1 MNYPAV
7 MEERGS
13 EYDLMCERFG
23 RLLDYGW
30 FLVGHVFKMRSNDL
44 RHQYVVLSVHALYLE
59 MVQESEDVI
68 RSWMGACPGRK
79 VTMDLEFIVPA
90 RKLSHDELEGDVS
103 ATLGRD
109 S

>member
-1 MNYPAV
+1 

-13 EYDLMCERFG
+13 ECDLMHERFG

-30 FLVGHVFKMRSNDL
+30 FLVGHVFKMRPNDL

-59 MVQESEDVI
+59 VVQESEDVI
-68 RSWMGACPGRK
+68 RSEMRACPGRK
-79 VTMDLEFIVPA
+79 ATMDLELIVPA

-103 ATLGRD
+103 ATLRRD
-109 S
+109 I

>member
-1 MNYPAV
+1 MDYPAIV
-7 MEERGS
+7 EERSS
-13 EYDLMCERFG
+13 EYDLMSERFG

-30 FLVGHVFKMRSNDL
+30 FPVGHVFKVRPNDL

-59 MVQESEDVI
+59 MVQESEDMI
-68 RSWMGACPGRK
+68 KSGMGACLGRK
-79 VTMDLEFIVPA
+79 VTMDLELIVPA